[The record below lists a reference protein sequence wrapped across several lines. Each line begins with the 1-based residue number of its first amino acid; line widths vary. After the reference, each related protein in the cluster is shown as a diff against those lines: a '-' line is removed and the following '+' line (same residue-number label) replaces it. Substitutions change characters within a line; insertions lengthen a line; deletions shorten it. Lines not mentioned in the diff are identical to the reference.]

1 LIIDILFP
9 DNPYRASFPTTS
21 IPSQIAEHDPSF
33 DTSDMNESYSDRSSD
48 EDDKPLPVKPKNTK
62 PHSPAARS
70 SAPVQQLPAPPV
82 PVAKS
87 KPFVSDHLDK
97 HSGLVD
103 EYGFLWET
111 LQDVPPPT

>member
-1 LIIDILFP
+1 MLFS

-48 EDDKPLPVKPKNTK
+48 GEDKPLPVKPKYTK

-70 SAPVQQLPAPPV
+70 SAPVQQLPVPPV

-111 LQDVPPPT
+111 LQDVPPPS